1 MIAVGQIQGDRRER
15 RGPQFG
21 KLHAEGR
28 RGDTVNGMDAREIF
42 GTVIPAMVTPFHED
56 GSIDLDSAQR
66 LAVALVDGGC
76 DGILVSG
83 TTGESPTTHG
93 PEKEQLVRA
102 VSEAVG
108 DRAKV
113 MAGAGSN
120 DTAHAVRMAKAAA
133 AAGADSL
140 LIVSPYY
147 NRPSQD
153 GVAAHIETIASSTD
167 LPVMVYDIPGRT
179 GVAIGPECSAQ
190 IAKHPNILA
199 FKDATGDP
207 IGGARRGRDVGMA
220 VYSGDDG
227 ATLGFLAHGGV
238 GVVSVCAHAIPE
250 IYREMVDA
258 VAAGD
263 LPTALAAHVRAEGIE
278 AAIMG
283 TGQGAVMAKLAA
295 HLLGQIET
303 PTLRLPLVPATDAWR
318 DALVAELK
326 ALGKLA

>member
-1 MIAVGQIQGDRRER
+1 MS
-15 RGPQFG
+15 
-21 KLHAEGR
+21 
-28 RGDTVNGMDAREIF
+28 AREIF

-102 VSEAVG
+102 VVEAVG
-108 DRAKV
+108 GRAKV

-120 DTAHAVRMAKAAA
+120 DTAHAVRMAKSAAD
-133 AAGADSL
+133 AGADSL
-140 LIVSPYY
+140 LVVSPYY

-153 GVAAHIETIASSTD
+153 GVATHIETIASATD

-179 GVAIGPECSAQ
+179 GVAIGPECSAR
-190 IAKHPNILA
+190 IAKHQNILA

-207 IGGARRGRDVGMA
+207 VGGTRRGREVGME

-227 ATLGFLAHGGV
+227 LTLSFMAHGAV
-238 GVVSVCAHAIPE
+238 GIVSVSAHAIPGLF
-250 IYREMVDA
+250 RELVDA
-258 VAAGD
+258 MAASD
-263 LPTALAAHVRAEGIE
+263 YAAALAAHVQAEGVID
-278 AAIMG
+278 AIMG
-283 TGQGAVMAKLAA
+283 TGQGAVMAKLSAY
-295 HLLGQIET
+295 LLGHIET

-318 DALVAELK
+318 DRLVVELR
-326 ALGKLA
+326 ALGTLA

>member
-1 MIAVGQIQGDRRER
+1 MS
-15 RGPQFG
+15 
-21 KLHAEGR
+21 
-28 RGDTVNGMDAREIF
+28 ARELF

-102 VSEAVG
+102 VVEAVG
-108 DRAKV
+108 ERAKV

-120 DTAHAVRMAKAAA
+120 DTAHAVRMAQAAA
-133 AAGADSL
+133 GAGADSL
-140 LIVSPYY
+140 LVVSPYY

-179 GVAIGPECSAQ
+179 GVAIGPECSAR
-190 IAKHPNILA
+190 IAQHPNIIA
-199 FKDATGDP
+199 FKDAVGDP
-207 IGGARRGRDVGMA
+207 TAGARRGRDVGME
-220 VYSGDDG
+220 VYSGDDALTLPFMAQG
-227 ATLGFLAHGGV
+227 AV
-238 GVVSVCAHAIPE
+238 GIVSVSAHAIPE
-250 IYREMVDA
+250 IFRELVDA
-258 VAAGD
+258 MYASDYAA
-263 LPTALAAHVRAEGIE
+263 ALAAHIRGERVID
-278 AAIMG
+278 AIMG
-283 TGQGAVMAKLAA
+283 TGQGAVMAKLASY
-295 HLLGQIET
+295 LLGHVET

-318 DALVAELK
+318 ENLVAELT
-326 ALGKLA
+326 ALGKSVR